1 MKLLLS
7 IFLLI
12 FFMALPAPF
21 LEARTWTQEATGRQ
35 IEADFVRLENGNVI
49 LRFQGQQVS
58 VPLANLSPDDRDYLA
73 TREEGGADTS
83 PSAAAGDWPRFRG
96 PDQTNVSPETGL
108 LQSWPEDGPER
119 LWSIDHAGEGYS
131 TIIVANGTLY
141 HNATVNG
148 HLTAFALNPDT
159 GETIWESTFGSDD
172 GEGYGGMGAGPRSTP
187 TYADGKLLVLSPL
200 GKLVCLNAESGS
212 ELWSVD
218 YRSDFSGAMGHW
230 GYTESP
236 LVDGDRVVISPGGS
250 NDSIVA
256 LDLTSGEKI
265 WGADID
271 NAGSAEYTSI
281 VGAEIRGTRQYV
293 KLFMNLVVGVE
304 ADTGKEL
311 WQSEW
316 RGATAVA
323 ATPIVAN
330 DQVFVTSG
338 YGVGGKLIN
347 VRGRS
352 ASDEWDNR
360 EMKNHHGG
368 VVKFGDYIYG
378 FSDGPG
384 LMCQSWETGEMVWN
398 HKERFTTKGSLCI
411 ANGLLF
417 CYNEEGGGVTLAKAS
432 PDGFEKLGQFEIEQ
446 LSGRNTWAYPVVAR
460 GRLFIRDQNYLAC
473 FDVKE

>member
-1 MKLLLS
+1 MP
-7 IFLLI
+7 
-12 FFMALPAPF
+12 LP
-21 LEARTWTQEATGRQ
+21 LEARTWTQAATGRQ
-35 IEADFVRLENGNVI
+35 IEAEFLRTENGNVV
-49 LRFQGQQVS
+49 LGFQGREVS
-58 VPLANLSPDDRDYLA
+58 VPLTSLSQEDRDFVSANPGKSA
-73 TREEGGADTS
+73 TATSGG
-83 PSAAAGDWPRFRG
+83 SAGEWPRFRG
-96 PDQTNVSPETGL
+96 PEQTNVSQETGL
-108 LQSWPEDGPER
+108 LKSWPEGGPEK
-119 LWSIDHAGEGYS
+119 LWSIDQAGEGYS
-131 TIIVANGTLY
+131 TIVVANGTLF

-148 HLTAFALNPDT
+148 QLTAFALNPET
-159 GETIWESTFGSDD
+159 GEKIWETTFGSDD

-200 GKLVCLNAESGS
+200 GKLVCLNAENGS

-250 NDSIVA
+250 SDSIVA
-256 LDLTSGEKI
+256 LDLATGEKI

-281 VGAEIRGTRQYV
+281 VGAEIKGTKQYV
-293 KLFMNLVVGVE
+293 KLFMNMLVGVE
-304 ADTGKEL
+304 AETGKKL
-311 WQSEW
+311 WDSDW

-323 ATPIVAN
+323 ATPVVAN
-330 DQVFVTSG
+330 DQVFITTG
-338 YGVGGKLIN
+338 YGVGCKLVN

-352 ASDEWDNR
+352 TSDEWDNR

-368 VVKFGDYIYG
+368 VVKLGDHIYG
-378 FSDGPG
+378 FSDGAG
-384 LMCQSWETGEMVWN
+384 LICQSWEAGEMVWN
-398 HKERFTTKGSLCI
+398 HKERFTTKGSVLI
-411 ANGLLF
+411 ADGLLF

-446 LSGRNTWAYPVVAR
+446 LSGRNTWAYPVVAG
-460 GRLFIRDQNYLAC
+460 GRLYIRDQNYLAC